1 MVVHAG
7 VGQEAGG
14 GKLKDDAIW
23 SHRSKLGSKPYAI
36 DGTKSSVSNWGGKMA
51 AYDYTIEPEDGAV
64 GVFAHEY
71 GHDLGLPDEYDTKYS
86 GQGEPVESWS
96 MSGGS
101 WAGKIAGTEPTS
113 FSPQNK
119 EFFQKNMKGNWA
131 NILEVD
137 YDKLSKGIGVATYR
151 SKYYKI

>member
-1 MVVHAG
+1 
-7 VGQEAGG
+7 
-14 GKLKDDAIW
+14 
-23 SHRSKLGSKPYAI
+23 
-36 DGTKSSVSNWGGKMA
+36 
-51 AYDYTIEPEDGAV
+51 
-64 GVFAHEY
+64 
-71 GHDLGLPDEYDTKYS
+71 
-86 GQGEPVESWS
+86 

-137 YDKLSKGIGVATYR
+137 YDKLSKGIGVATYVDQSTTKSKRHGIVRVNLPDKDIKISNRHLVR
-151 SKYYKI
+151 SSITVQKEMTFIQHLRHQYLT